1 MTVTVLCAWMF
12 TTLSVLTILFQIALA
27 FGAPWGEFTMGG
39 KHRGVLPGMWRL
51 IPVVS
56 TLILAGFI
64 FIVLVRAGVILDD
77 WKPLSHTLIWIV
89 VGYSVLGCIANSAT
103 PSPRERMVW
112 LPVVIV
118 LSATSL
124 IVALSAR

>member
-1 MTVTVLCAWMF
+1 MTLTLLCAWAF
-12 TTLSVLTILFQIALA
+12 TALSVLTILFHIALA

-51 IPVVS
+51 VPVVS

-64 FIVLVRAGVILDD
+64 FIVLVRAGVLLDD

-89 VGYSVLGCIANSAT
+89 VGYSVLGCIANAAT
-103 PSPRERMVW
+103 PSRRERLIW

-118 LSATSL
+118 LSGTSL
-124 IVALSAR
+124 TVALSAG